1 MKCTTP
7 SLLKNSNSIFQ
18 KNAFSVFNSM
28 PNQLIS
34 NVSNNFSTLPILP
47 IQNNFYFNKYQNLY
61 NQILSKDKIAS
72 NTFPNNKKNIIKY
85 IPTLSEIK
93 IILNEDSNVQK
104 INNNNLDN
112 NGDKNINNINNN
124 LLLGKKRKKEKIYEI
139 TKVSNPKN
147 ESSIKQNKKGRK
159 KKKEIFKGNHTKHT
173 ADNIIR
179 KIKCHF
185 FNYINNNLNKNL
197 VDKKQVF
204 YKLDN
209 FVNEN
214 LKKDYNIK
222 LMNSTIKDIY
232 LTSNISNKYKK
243 CGNDINKKLIE
254 KIYLNNNET
263 EVIKIL
269 NKTYIETYN
278 DLIENNLDNFCNLI
292 VKKDEKNGLSQTEA
306 IDYLKKIKQL
316 CLNYE
321 SWFMEKKGR
330 REKVKISTFNV
341 QKKN

>member
-1 MKCTTP
+1 MKCSSP
-7 SLLKNSNSIFQ
+7 SSSKNSSGIFQ
-18 KNAFSVFNSM
+18 KNAFSVFNSI
-28 PNQLIS
+28 PNQLIPNTS
-34 NVSNNFSTLPILP
+34 NIFNKLPI
-47 IQNNFYFNKYQNLY
+47 INNFYWNKYQNLY
-61 NQILSKDKIAS
+61 SQILSKDKTTS
-72 NTFPNNKKNIIKY
+72 NFFPNNKQNIARY

-93 IILNEDSNVQK
+93 IVLNEDSNLQK

-112 NGDKNINNINNN
+112 NGDKNINNN
-124 LLLGKKRKKEKIYEI
+124 LLLGRKKKKEKIYEI
-139 TKVSNPKN
+139 KKVLNSNN
-147 ESSIKQNKKGRK
+147 ENSIKQNKKGRK

-222 LMNSTIKDIY
+222 LMNLTIKDIY

-243 CGNDINKKLIE
+243 HGNDINKKLIE
-254 KIYLNNNET
+254 KIYSNNNET

-269 NKTYIETYN
+269 EKTYIETFN
-278 DLIENNLDNFCNLI
+278 DLVKNDLDNFCNRI
-292 VKKDEKNGLSQTEA
+292 MKKDEKNGLSQTEA
-306 IDYLKKIKQL
+306 IDYLKNIKHL
-316 CLNYE
+316 CLKYE

-330 REKVKISTFNV
+330 RDKGKISTFNIE
-341 QKKN
+341 KKD